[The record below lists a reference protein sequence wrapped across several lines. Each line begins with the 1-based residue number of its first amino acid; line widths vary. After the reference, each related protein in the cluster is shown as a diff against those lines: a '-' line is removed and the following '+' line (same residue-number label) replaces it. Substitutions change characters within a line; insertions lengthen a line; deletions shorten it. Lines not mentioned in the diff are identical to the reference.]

1 MYDINDNIILQG
13 VLAACNN
20 NCKGVD
26 PNSIIG
32 AGVAAVAAT
41 GIAAS
46 SLLNIAGIFTIGT
59 LAGAGSMVLDRSGSG
74 GCSPTQC
81 RVRGRCVNLLIRGG
95 RPICPGRFG

>member
-1 MYDINDNIILQG
+1 MFIYQG
-13 VLAACNN
+13 EWAACNN

-46 SLLNIAGIFTIGT
+46 SLMNIAGIFTIGT
-59 LAGAGSMVLDRSGSG
+59 LAGEDKERNQE
-74 GCSPTQC
+74 QC
-81 RVRGRCVNLLIRGG
+81 QYSQTAV
-95 RPICPGRFG
+95 F